1 MMTGDLKM
9 GWKFT
14 SAAAVALAIGT
25 AGVARADDN
34 TATINGLTFYGTVD
48 VGVTYDTHGAPSS
61 TVGNVG
67 SNYLIQKNSD
77 RASFNLAQSGM
88 GQSRLGLKG
97 ADDLG
102 DGWTGL
108 FKLEAAINPAGGN
121 VVDALKS
128 LTNNNGVAQANQSA
142 GVDSSAAGQAFA
154 RAAFVGLSNDTYGTL
169 TVGRQTTLNADAI
182 STYDPIYNSYAFS
195 LIGFSGTAAGSGST
209 EDTRW
214 DNSLKYLYAYGPFR
228 VGGQYQFGGDI
239 TRNDTGYS
247 ADIGVDMA
255 GLSLD
260 AVYTHKKDE
269 VSASSLGTGTGATSA
284 IAAELAGYDLSK
296 TVTGTVFDAD
306 SYTIAARY
314 DLNRVKFF
322 GGFDYIRSMNPSS
335 PLPIGT
341 TASNSI
347 GAVDIGGY
355 YLFNPS
361 QTAFTRNR
369 DQEIV
374 WGGLRYAAT
383 TKLELD
389 AAYYYLHQN
398 SYATGANTGCDDTR
412 ASNCSGDE
420 HVFSLVA
427 DYHFSKKFD
436 SYAGVMYSE
445 ALNGLASGFYHNNNL
460 APTVGIRYTF

>member
-1 MMTGDLKM
+1 M

-14 SAAAVALAIGT
+14 SAAAIALAIGA
-25 AGVARADDN
+25 AGIARAADDDA
-34 TATINGLTFYGTVD
+34 ATINGLTFYGQVD

-67 SNYLIQKNSD
+67 SNYLIQKNSN
-77 RASFNLAQSGM
+77 RSEWGLAQSGM

-108 FKLEAAINPAGGN
+108 FKVEAAINPTGGN
-121 VVDALKS
+121 VVDAGKS
-128 LTNNNGVAQANQSA
+128 LANNDGVAQANQSA
-142 GVDSSAAGQAFA
+142 GVDSSAVGQAFA
-154 RAAFVGLSNDTYGTL
+154 RAAYVGVSNDKYGTF
-169 TVGRQTTLNADAI
+169 TAGRQTTLNADAI
-182 STYDPIYNSYAFS
+182 STYDPIYNAYAFS

-214 DNSLKYLYAYGPFR
+214 DNSVKYLYAYGPLR
-228 VGGQYQFGGDI
+228 VGGQYQFSGQVG
-239 TRNDTGYS
+239 RNDIGYS
-247 ADIGVDMA
+247 ADIGADLA
-255 GLSLD
+255 GLSVD

-269 VSASSLGTGTGATSA
+269 VSASSLSAAQVLTASAAGFSIDNTLTGTIS
-284 IAAELAGYDLSK
+284 DN
-296 TVTGTVFDAD
+296 D

-314 DLNRVKFF
+314 NWDKFKFF
-322 GGFDYIRSMNPSS
+322 GGFEYIRSMNPSS
-335 PLPIGT
+335 PL
-341 TASNSI
+341 SN
-347 GAVDIGGY
+347 GFADIGGY
-355 YLFNPS
+355 TIYTPNN
-361 QTAFTRNR
+361 TAFTHNR
-369 DQEIV
+369 EQEIV
-374 WGGLRYAAT
+374 WGGARYAAT
-383 TKLELD
+383 SKLEID

-398 SYATGANTGCDDTR
+398 SYATGANAGCDDTR

-436 SYAGVMYSE
+436 SYAGVMYSQ
-445 ALNGLASGFYHNNNL
+445 ALNGLASGFYHNNNI